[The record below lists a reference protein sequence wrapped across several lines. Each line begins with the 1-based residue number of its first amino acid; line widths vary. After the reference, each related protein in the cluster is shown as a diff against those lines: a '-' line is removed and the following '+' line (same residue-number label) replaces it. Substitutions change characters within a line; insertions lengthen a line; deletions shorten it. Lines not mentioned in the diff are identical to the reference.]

1 MLTEINLIK
10 NKFCTSTRKKYLL
23 IIWLSPLL
31 LSVLPLRFILYSKSI
46 CIWKNLLGFD
56 CIGCGITKSILLVFH
71 LEFSKAYDYNKLVFI
86 VLPILLIIWTKLI
99 INFKNKNYVK
109 E

>member
-31 LSVLPLRFILYSKSI
+31 LSVLPLRFILYGKSI
-46 CIWKNLLGFD
+46 CIWKNILGID

-71 LEFSKAYDYNKLVFI
+71 LEFSKAYEYNKLVFI
-86 VLPILLIIWTKLI
+86 VFIFSIFLFISD
-99 INFKNKNYVK
+99 FKKFK
-109 E
+109 PR